1 MTNYSAQYPVNGA
14 PTEKTPQQRVEAS
27 NLRLIELQDKR
38 YVNKEE
44 PLDARLYSQK
54 YEYDEKS
61 YLAKPIFS
69 DEQREAVKE
78 MIASVNSDLM
88 GFGDI

>member
-14 PTEKTPQQRVEAS
+14 PTEKTPQQRTEAS

-38 YVNKEE
+38 YLDKEE

-54 YEYDEKS
+54 YEYDPNS
-61 YLAKPIFS
+61 FFAVPIFT

-78 MIASVNSDLM
+78 MIASVNSDLK

>member
-1 MTNYSAQYPVNGA
+1 MTDYSAQYPVNGA

-27 NLRLIELQDKR
+27 SLRLIELQDKR
-38 YVNKEE
+38 YLNKEE
-44 PLDARLYSQK
+44 PLDARLYRQK
-54 YEYDEKS
+54 YEYQEGS
-61 YLAKPIFS
+61 YFANPIFS

-78 MIASVNSDLM
+78 MIASVNNDLM